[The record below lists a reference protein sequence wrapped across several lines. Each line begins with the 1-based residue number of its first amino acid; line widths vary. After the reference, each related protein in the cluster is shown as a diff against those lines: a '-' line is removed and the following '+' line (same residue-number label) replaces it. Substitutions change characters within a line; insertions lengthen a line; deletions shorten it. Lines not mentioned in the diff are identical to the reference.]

1 MKLVARLALG
11 AALLGFAVTA
21 IIMIVL
27 HEGNEPKL
35 DVKRP
40 PNDRRRFSGADS
52 DFTVIPT
59 EPFSPR
65 LKHRRRIETPRSKKH
80 RRR

>member
-27 HEGNEPKL
+27 HEGNEPK
-35 DVKRP
+35 VC
-40 PNDRRRFSGADS
+40 
-52 DFTVIPT
+52 
-59 EPFSPR
+59 
-65 LKHRRRIETPRSKKH
+65 
-80 RRR
+80 